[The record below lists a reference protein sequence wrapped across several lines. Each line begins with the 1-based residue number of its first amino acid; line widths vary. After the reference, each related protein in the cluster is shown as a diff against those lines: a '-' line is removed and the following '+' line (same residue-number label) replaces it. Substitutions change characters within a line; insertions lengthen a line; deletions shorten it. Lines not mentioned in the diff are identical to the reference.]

1 MCARSRSNKKKGFKK
16 ICNSETKCHSC
27 KTSTKS
33 MCFFPL
39 ERLPLHAEGDSIFRQ
54 LHQLQRYQLRFWK
67 SIRFIL
73 NPSINPSLV
82 TRNKRS
88 HERISIRIFQ
98 VSLFLVSRPG
108 TWMAPNTMLWSC
120 LRNSRSHSPK
130 SPGTGGTGHFFRR
143 LKMRDDMFE
152 VFWGELIVEGNVIN
166 FGGQ

>member
-67 SIRFIL
+67 SIPFIL

-82 TRNKRS
+82 TRIKRS
-88 HERISIRIFQ
+88 HERISIRFFQ
-98 VSLFLVSRPG
+98 VSVFLCQDLGLGWHQTPCFEAVSEIVEVIHRKVLELVELVIFSDV
-108 TWMAPNTMLWSC
+108 WRSEKIF
-120 LRNSRSHSPK
+120 LRH
-130 SPGTGGTGHFFRR
+130 
-143 LKMRDDMFE
+143 FE
-152 VFWGELIVEGNVIN
+152 VIWLLKEM
-166 FGGQ
+166 